1 MNQTVPQ
8 TRRVSPIMFAMI
20 MIALLLALVAIYWGF
35 NEYLYGDPST
45 ASFYLSIGIAILAV
59 STYMMYQTRK
69 RMIKLLSVEI
79 QPLSSTVQ
87 CAKCGFKNIR
97 EFKQGDF
104 VFKETEEMC
113 PKDNQKMTISA
124 IYREVKDKEK
134 AKEMSF

>member
-8 TRRVSPIMFAMI
+8 TRRVSPVMFAMI

-45 ASFYLSIGIAILAV
+45 ASFLLSIGIAILAV

-69 RMIKLLSVEI
+69 RMIKLLSIEM

-97 EFKQGDF
+97 EFKRGDF
-104 VFKETEEMC
+104 VFKETDEPC
-113 PKDNQKMTISA
+113 PKDNQKMIISA

-134 AKEMSF
+134 AKEMGY

>member
-35 NEYLYGDPST
+35 NEYLYGDLTTGS
-45 ASFYLSIGIAILAV
+45 YLLGIGIAILAV

-69 RMIKLLSVEI
+69 RMIKLLSIEM

-97 EFKQGDF
+97 EFKRGDF

-113 PKDNQKMTISA
+113 PKDSQKMVISA

-134 AKEMSF
+134 VKEIGY